1 MWIIKIFKIQ
11 CFYPP
16 RILNK
21 HMHLFFFTNST
32 QREHLFLFTNSALRE
47 LVSICTQSTAT
58 AINFPSIITLVQPVC
73 AYCVPVPS
81 IFHYKYIFMI
91 CALSE
96 PTVKFSQ
103 FRSDN
108 KHYYHIVY
116 KIPLLLSNLQWEP
129 ENCGIWRR
137 HLTRIFW
144 CFVTTQMVLL

>member
-1 MWIIKIFKIQ
+1 MWIFKIIKIK
-11 CFYPP
+11 CFSPP
-16 RILNK
+16 RILN
-21 HMHLFFFTNST
+21 
-32 QREHLFLFTNSALRE
+32 EHWCTCLQIPPELRE

>member
-1 MWIIKIFKIQ
+1 MWIIKIIKIK
-11 CFYPP
+11 CFYRPRIPDEHWCIYSCLQIPP
-16 RILNK
+16 RVK
-21 HMHLFFFTNST
+21 CF
-32 QREHLFLFTNSALRE
+32 QYVRR
-47 LVSICTQSTAT
+47 VYAT
-58 AINFPSIITLVQPVC
+58 AINFPCIITLVQPVC

-96 PTVKFSQ
+96 PTVKISK

-116 KIPLLLSNLQWEP
+116 KNPLLLSNLQWEP